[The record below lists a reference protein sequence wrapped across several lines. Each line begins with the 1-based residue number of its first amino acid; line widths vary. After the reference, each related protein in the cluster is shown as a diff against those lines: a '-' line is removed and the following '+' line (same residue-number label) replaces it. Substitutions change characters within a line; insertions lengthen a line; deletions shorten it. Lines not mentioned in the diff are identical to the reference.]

1 MQGEPR
7 EPVHPDPADAAGV
20 EPRPAPTATV
30 QELVLEKEWV
40 EVMETAL
47 LTVPVLELGLVKV

>member
-1 MQGEPR
+1 
-7 EPVHPDPADAAGV
+7 
-20 EPRPAPTATV
+20 
-30 QELVLEKEWV
+30 VLETAWV